1 VGHSA
6 ERHFSASLPDVVH
19 ARKFV
24 EGTLATWERPRRD
37 AGLLVTELAA
47 NAVLHARSD
56 FTVTL
61 AADTERIRIT
71 VADASP
77 CLPVVRPRDAEREGG
92 RGMWIVAAMSLAWG
106 CEHADAGKRVW
117 IEL

>member
-47 NAVLHARSD
+47 NAVL
-56 FTVTL
+56 
-61 AADTERIRIT
+61 
-71 VADASP
+71 
-77 CLPVVRPRDAEREGG
+77 PVVRPRDAEREGG